1 MIRRRAGRIRTTTN
15 DGGRAE
21 LVLRTSALA
30 SAGYAPYSR
39 KEKRWGRR
47 RRGRRSMLETAALK
61 PKSLHERIS
70 PTILMSAVCSALSSN
85 GKAERANGS
94 DSVQARACISPII
107 TSDSSTHHAFPW
119 QCPTIKSPYTEV
131 FFFFM
136 CEDGI
141 HTRIWACASP
151 AAPAFPLPVRKA
163 GEHMVH
169 EVAGGVTSTL
179 PTQAHTALPP
189 IQYIYSP
196 FASSSTP
203 LTFSCD
209 RAIRPGPCRKCTEL
223 INSGRPY
230 MVICYATPVNGMGPS
245 AAASRQP
252 SFSGR
257 TD

>member
-70 PTILMSAVCSALSSN
+70 PTILMSAVCSGLSSN

-151 AAPAFPLPVRKA
+151 
-163 GEHMVH
+163 
-169 EVAGGVTSTL
+169 
-179 PTQAHTALPP
+179 PP
-189 IQYIYSP
+189 RP
-196 FASSSTP
+196 F
-203 LTFSCD
+203 LF
-209 RAIRPGPCRKCTEL
+209 R
-223 INSGRPY
+223 
-230 MVICYATPVNGMGPS
+230 
-245 AAASRQP
+245 
-252 SFSGR
+252 
-257 TD
+257 